1 MRLLLSVVSVSAVLA
16 SVDVP
21 TPKFQ
26 LSDAPVKFK
35 RLGPLPE
42 NAGSVYADLVGP
54 HYSLKMMAESRSE
67 SCGDEYMGFRSLPKT
82 KTLAL
87 LQEVEYEVCKQ
98 PPMTT
103 DPEQLPQAVLDKYEI
118 ETEVTC
124 DEKKAYIRL
133 DCKISSDDA
142 DDFVVS
148 RYAKKPRAPLLQGSN
163 KPDSSYFKDRIQCG
177 KWKEAIDNQIR
188 ECQQL
193 LINFLTIEKA
203 ACKLDRAA
211 CNAGGALRSGKKSK
225 LADQDPTTKTDDDP
239 DAAMSPTTIGLIVGG
254 CILVIGGAFA
264 AYKIMG
270 SDDKKKSPAMRR
282 KGNKDARRRAPRDGE
297 DAVSDGPEPLSDN
310 EQERRPLRRQK
321 QHG

>member
-1 MRLLLSVVSVSAVLA
+1 MRFLQSMMTVGVVLA
-16 SVDVP
+16 SVDIP
-21 TPKFQ
+21 TPKFE
-26 LSDAPVKFK
+26 LGGKPVNFK
-35 RLGPLPE
+35 RLGALPE

-54 HYSLKMMAESRSE
+54 HFSLKIMAKSTTLSSVEA
-67 SCGDEYMGFRSLPKT
+67 CGDEYVGFRSLPKT
-82 KTLAL
+82 KTMAL

-103 DPEQLPQAVLDKYEI
+103 DPEQLPQEVLDQYEI

-124 DEKKAYIRL
+124 DEAQSSYIRL
-133 DCKISSDDA
+133 DCKISSKDA

-148 RYAKKPRAPLLQGSN
+148 RYAKKPNTPLLQGSN
-163 KPDSSYFKDRIQCG
+163 KPDSRFFKDRIQCG
-177 KWKEAIDNQIR
+177 KWKEAQDNQIR

-211 CNAGGALRSGKKSK
+211 CSTGGALRSRK
-225 LADQDPTTKTDDDP
+225 KTDDDP

-282 KGNKDARRRAPRDGE
+282 KGNKDTRRRATRDEE

-310 EQERRPLRRQK
+310 EQERKPLRRQK
-321 QHG
+321 HA